1 VVRELF
7 CGAPSRSVFWARPR
21 ALAAVPL
28 PSPRPPLPP
37 LSPSHRR
44 SSPRRGAVKPLVAV
58 CVVAL
63 ALLVALAWFLLGGDA
78 APAAGDAAS
87 ASQSESAARV
97 DAPTLEGERDAEG
110 RESAQRP
117 IYSNEGFVVQPGVR
131 LSGPGRLTGR
141 VLDRSSG
148 APVAGTGVE
157 LLPVPPVAR
166 EFFGRVLRLAN
177 ASEGYVSRVDPV
189 AVAVSEADGSFSFEG
204 VYSGTYYIQARGA
217 RHVPDSV
224 ARAYVAES
232 GAGGPVELFVRGGGR
247 VLGVVL
253 LPGGRPAARVQVAL
267 TLGPG
272 LAIESARSGDACYLE
287 SRTDDD
293 GSFVIA
299 GVPPGAGYDVTAA
312 GAGFALSHALDLE
325 VREGEDTTVVLQT
338 RSGGS
343 VEGRVLARPKDGDE
357 KATPRPVAGAHVAVV
372 PRGLRS
378 LQFAEEV
385 LEATHAVTGADGR
398 FRIDSAPAGEL
409 DLVGV
414 AEGCLPAK
422 GPRVMCA
429 DGSLALA
436 GDFELPRG
444 PMVNG
449 RVVDSAGKP
458 VEGAVVRW
466 NPIDFRN
473 FEFDFSFAPLLAASV
488 KGFDYPRTDADGRFT
503 AGAFAGKGPHRIDF
517 FKLGYANQRFEWN
530 PAEQKDDIEVV
541 MRAGGAVEGIV
552 MDLERK
558 APVTSFTIQTRD
570 RVETQI
576 DAPGNNNPFSGGI
589 VFEARDGRFRLDPV
603 KGGEKISFTVSARG
617 YLDKTVEDLTTPE
630 GETLRGVIVELEL
643 GARITGTV
651 TNLEGEPVAGA
662 QVFAVPAER
671 AESFERRNR
680 GQRRGA
686 PELEQIPP
694 GFRDFAA
701 QLGLLGDRA
710 VPSKADG
717 TFELI
722 GLEPGPTVV
731 LASHRDYVIG
741 RSNTV
746 IAANEGEPAEVEI
759 ELSTGGGVFG
769 RALDRFGR
777 PVSGAIVIA
786 ASPAN
791 MAGEGRAN
799 GGALYQGR
807 TDAEGQYRID
817 RMAAG
822 GYFLLLTRGDE
833 ALNPTSF
840 LGTLNFDL
848 VTVPGDERVEYD
860 ILDTSSG
867 ATRVFGRV
875 LDGADPVSRGAITAL
890 SFESESMLGLD
901 LKIAQIGADGA
912 YEFSGL
918 APGEYQFNI
927 DGQNRRGGVRVSA
940 EIPDAPEFR
949 LDLRYPEGGLEGR
962 VVDARDGSPIADAR
976 VTARRVQTQ
985 ESGGWLGRMVAQESG
1000 VARETSAEDGSFKF
1014 TRLDAGAFQ
1023 LTVSPPRGGEQDEAR
1038 RYAASAPLTIEV
1050 RTDQVE
1056 RGIEL
1061 RLPPALALAGRVLD
1075 EGGAAVAEAQLIA
1088 TRVDLEGAAPERAT
1102 SGEDGAYRFDSLAEG
1117 KYDLSASAE
1126 GFADTLLRDVA
1137 VSAERSTPVDVI
1149 VRNGVAVSVKV
1160 TSAGRPV
1167 SGATGRLVPQ
1177 GRESEVA
1184 GADVGRA
1191 LTNLFA
1197 GKGVSNSAGILDL
1210 GVHAPGEYRLEVQR
1224 GLERVAESVKI
1235 EATDKVELR
1244 VRLK

>member
-1 VVRELF
+1 MI
-7 CGAPSRSVFWARPR
+7 
-21 ALAAVPL
+21 
-28 PSPRPPLPP
+28 
-37 LSPSHRR
+37 PSHRR
-44 SSPRRGAVKPLVAV
+44 SSPRRGAVKPLIAV
-58 CVVAL
+58 SLAAV
-63 ALLVALAWFLLGGDA
+63 ALLVALAWLLFEGGA
-78 APAAGDAAS
+78 APAG
-87 ASQSESAARV
+87 ESAASTSPSKAAEAV
-97 DAPTLEGERDAEG
+97 DAPTLEAQARSDG

-131 LSGPGRLTGR
+131 LSGPGRLVGR
-141 VLDRSSG
+141 VLERTSG

-177 ASEGYVSRVDPV
+177 SSEGYETRVDPV

-232 GAGGPVELFVRGGGR
+232 GSGGPVELFVRGGGR
-247 VLGVVL
+247 VIGVVL
-253 LPGGRPAARVQVAL
+253 LPSGRPAARVQVAL

-287 SRTDDD
+287 ARTDDE

-299 GVPPGAGYDVTAA
+299 GVPAGAGYDVTAS
-312 GAGFALSHALDLE
+312 GVGFALSHALDLE
-325 VREGEDTTVVLQT
+325 VRAGEDTTVVLQT

-343 VEGRVLARPKDGDE
+343 IEGRVLARPKDGDD

-385 LEATHAVTGADGR
+385 LAATHAVTGADGR
-398 FRIDSAPAGEL
+398 FRIESAPAGEL

-414 AEGCLPAK
+414 AEECLPAK

-429 DGSLALA
+429 DGLLALA

-444 PMVNG
+444 PMVSG

-488 KGFDYPRTDADGRFT
+488 EGFDYPRTDSDGRFT

-530 PAEQKDDIEVV
+530 PAERKDEIEVTL
-541 MRAGGAVEGIV
+541 RAGGAIEGIV

-570 RVETQI
+570 RIETQI

-603 KGGEKISFTVSARG
+603 KGGEKISFTVSAKG
-617 YLDKTVEDLTTPE
+617 YLDKTVDDLTTPE
-630 GETLRGVIVELEL
+630 GETLRGVIVELER
-643 GARITGTV
+643 GARIVGTV
-651 TNLEGEPVAGA
+651 TDLEGEPVAGA
-662 QVFAVPAER
+662 QVFAVPADR

-680 GQRRGA
+680 RERRGA

-701 QLGLLGDRA
+701 QLGLLGDSA

-731 LASHRDYVIG
+731 LASHRDYVMG
-741 RSNTV
+741 RSGTV
-746 IAANEGEPAEVEI
+746 IASNEGEPAEVEI

-777 PVSGAIVIA
+777 PVPGAIVIA

-807 TDAEGQYRID
+807 TDAEGRYRID
-817 RMAAG
+817 RMAGG

-848 VTVPGDERVEYD
+848 VTVPADERVEYD

-867 ATRVFGRV
+867 ATRVFGVV
-875 LDGADPVSRGAITAL
+875 LDGGQPVSRGAITAL

-901 LKIAQIGADGA
+901 LKIAQIGTDGT
-912 YEFSGL
+912 YEFTGL

-927 DGQNRRGGVRVSA
+927 DGQGRRGGVRVSA

-949 LDLRYPEGGLEGR
+949 LELRYPEGGIEGR
-962 VVDARDGSPIADAR
+962 VVDARDGTPISGAR

-985 ESGGWLGRMVAQESG
+985 DSGGWLGKLVAQESG
-1000 VARETSAEDGSFKF
+1000 VSRETSGDDGAFKF

-1023 LTVSPPRGGEQDEAR
+1023 ITVAPPRGDGDGNDAR
-1038 RYAASAPLTIEV
+1038 RYAAAAPVTVQV
-1050 RTDQVE
+1050 RADQLE
-1056 RGIEL
+1056 RGLEL
-1061 RLPPALALAGRVLD
+1061 RLPPALELFGRVLD
-1075 EGGAAVAEAQLIA
+1075 EAGAAVRDAQLIA
-1088 TRVDLEGAAPERAT
+1088 TRVDLEGAAPERAS
-1102 SGEDGAYRFDSLAEG
+1102 SGEDGAYRFDALAEG
-1117 KYDLSASAE
+1117 KYDISASAD
-1126 GFADTLLRDVA
+1126 GFADTLAREVP
-1137 VSAERSTPVDVI
+1137 VSAEKSAPVDLI
-1149 VRNGVAVSVKV
+1149 VRKGVEVSVKV

-1167 SGATGRLVPQ
+1167 SGATGRLVPLER
-1177 GRESEVA
+1177 GAGVA

-1191 LTNLFA
+1191 ITNLFA
-1197 GKGVSNSAGILDL
+1197 GKGVSNSAGVLAL
-1210 GVHAPGEYRLEVQR
+1210 GVHAPGDYKLEVQR
-1224 GLERVAESVKI
+1224 GLERVEETVKI
-1235 EATDKVELR
+1235 ESTDKLELR